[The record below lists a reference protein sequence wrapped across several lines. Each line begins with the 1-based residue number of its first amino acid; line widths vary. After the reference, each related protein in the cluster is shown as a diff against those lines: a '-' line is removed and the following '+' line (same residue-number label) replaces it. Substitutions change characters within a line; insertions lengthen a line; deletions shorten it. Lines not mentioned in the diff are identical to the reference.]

1 MMKPKVTRILCGLLG
16 LITISNSGCRAIRHF
31 GEGRQ
36 SIAARRLS
44 GQGFQAMHDG
54 QWEIAETLF
63 TDALEVSTAD
73 DRAHWGLAESYWKR
87 QETELAIEQMEQAVR
102 LSAGDPKMVQRLGH
116 MYLQIGRLQEAESH
130 SLWALE
136 TERDSAQAWALRG
149 NYLKAAGK
157 DDEALAAYHR
167 ALALQPDYPQVQLQ
181 AAEIYHLNLEYDR
194 LLATLDRLQDSVGT
208 DAAPARVD
216 VLRGIAMRN
225 HERFEE
231 ARRCFARASIKP
243 DADATAHLELASLE
257 MQTGNIPQARASLEV
272 AHQIDPDLVRDGRW
286 MEQLDDH
293 EQRLAKE
300 PTETPGVP
308 QRR

>member
-1 MMKPKVTRILCGLLG
+1 MKPKAIRVLCLLMGLFS
-16 LITISNSGCRAIRHF
+16 ISNGGCRAIRHF

-63 TDALEVSTAD
+63 TDALEVSKAD

-87 QETELAIEQMEQAVR
+87 QETDLAIEQMEQAVR
-102 LSAGDPKMVQRLGH
+102 LSAGDPKMVRRLGH
-116 MYLQIGRLQEAESH
+116 MYLEIGRLQEAEYH

-136 TERDSAQAWALRG
+136 SERDSAQAWALRG
-149 NYLKAAGK
+149 DCLKAAGK
-157 DDEALAAYHR
+157 DDDALAAFHR

-194 LLATLDRLQDSVGT
+194 LLATLDRLQDSVGM

-216 VLRGIAMRN
+216 VLRGIAMKN
-225 HERFEE
+225 HQRYEE
-231 ARRCFARASIKP
+231 ARRCFVRASTKP

-257 MQTGNIPQARASLEV
+257 LLEGNVKQAKRSIDLAQRLDPELV
-272 AHQIDPDLVRDGRW
+272 ANGGWVR
-286 MEQLDDH
+286 QLDDY

-300 PTETPGVP
+300 PTEPVDSG